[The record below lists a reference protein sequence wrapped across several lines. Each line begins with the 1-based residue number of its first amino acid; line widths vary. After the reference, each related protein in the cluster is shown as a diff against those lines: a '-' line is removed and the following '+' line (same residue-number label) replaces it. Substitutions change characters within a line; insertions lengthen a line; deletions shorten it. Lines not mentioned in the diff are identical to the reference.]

1 MLFVWTAVGGL
12 FLVNLGSGLLRN
24 VDIDRDIY
32 GVVPYV
38 SYYIPGITKLTFQIV
53 DIWNG

>member
-1 MLFVWTAVGGL
+1 VLFVWTAVGGL